1 MLTRPRKANCCWRG
15 LRISPLCWRSWTHPT
30 AGLCQFPGRG
40 QAAAVGLIWQAK
52 APPWLEVV
60 RLKAAV
66 FPPVFLRCR
75 RFSSETNGALS
86 SVIFA
91 VSFAE
96 PPQER
101 QTRQQQKS
109 SSPDRQKVRFFFFFF
124 SRCCLWQKTQ
134 LCCFLGF
141 LRSPLREPTQ
151 FWIKFFNSHWNGLNQ
166 IPGSRFQIPVS
177 NTA

>member
-1 MLTRPRKANCCWRG
+1 MPTRPRKANCCWRG
-15 LRISPLCWRSWTHPT
+15 LHTSPLCWRSWTHPT
-30 AGLCQFPGRG
+30 AGPCQVPGRG

-66 FPPVFLRCR
+66 FPHCFPPLPEVLVWNKRRALVSDFCCFLCR
-75 RFSSETNGALS
+75 IATGATNAS
-86 SVIFA
+86 TTEKFKSWSTESTFCFV
-91 VSFAE
+91 
-96 PPQER
+96 PPPR
-101 QTRQQQKS
+101 H
-109 SSPDRQKVRFFFFFF
+109 
-124 SRCCLWQKTQ
+124 CLWQKTQ

-166 IPGSRFQIPVS
+166 IPGSRFQIPGS